1 MLSSIRMLGAVTLGI
16 VLGSSCAANA
26 QTANPQAAN
35 AQTVQ
40 HRVKH
45 PVAAGHQIIVHPR
58 DAYLTAGV
66 GASVGSH
73 NAYVYDTLK
82 PPWRDTIQG
91 TFVGLRG
98 LDRLP
103 NQYTVP
109 GLGRAA
115 VPRLPAPSWLERA
128 VSFVLAT
135 RRARGREEAPAGGFG
150 TFS

>member
-1 MLSSIRMLGAVTLGI
+1 MIERAKGSVMTSFVRMLGAVTLGLVI
-16 VLGSSCAANA
+16 ATSYSANA
-26 QTANPQAAN
+26 QTAN

-45 PVAAGHQIIVHPR
+45 PIAAGHQIIVHPR

-73 NAYVYDTLK
+73 NAYVYDTFK
-82 PPWRDTIQG
+82 PPYRDTIQG

-103 NQYTVP
+103 NPYTVP
-109 GLGRAA
+109 GSDEPLFH
-115 VPRLPAPSWLERA
+115 VSLPLPGSNEPFI
-128 VSFVLAT
+128 SF
-135 RRARGREEAPAGGFG
+135 
-150 TFS
+150 

>member
-1 MLSSIRMLGAVTLGI
+1 MIGSVRMLGAVTLGI
-16 VLGSSCAANA
+16 ALGSSCAAA
-26 QTANPQAAN
+26 QTAN

-45 PVAAGHQIIVHPR
+45 PTAAGHQIIVHPR

-91 TFVGLRG
+91 TFVGLHG
-98 LDRLP
+98 LNRLP
-103 NQYTVP
+103 NPYTVP
-109 GLGRAA
+109 GSDEPLFH
-115 VPRLPAPSWLERA
+115 VSLPLPGSNEPFT
-128 VSFVLAT
+128 SF
-135 RRARGREEAPAGGFG
+135 
-150 TFS
+150 

>member
-1 MLSSIRMLGAVTLGI
+1 MLSSIRMLGAVTLGM
-16 VLGSSCAANA
+16 VLGSFCAANA

-109 GLGRAA
+109 GSDEPLFH
-115 VPRLPAPSWLERA
+115 VSLPLPGSNEPFL
-128 VSFVLAT
+128 SF
-135 RRARGREEAPAGGFG
+135 
-150 TFS
+150 

>member
-1 MLSSIRMLGAVTLGI
+1 MINPIRMLGAVTLGI
-16 VLGSSCAANA
+16 VLGSSFAANA
-26 QTANPQAAN
+26 QTAN

-45 PVAAGHQIIVHPR
+45 PAAAGHQIIVHPR

-103 NQYTVP
+103 NPYTVP
-109 GLGRAA
+109 GSDAPLFH
-115 VPRLPAPSWLERA
+115 VSLPLPGSNEPFI
-128 VSFVLAT
+128 SF
-135 RRARGREEAPAGGFG
+135 
-150 TFS
+150 